1 MVLTKETKRV
11 QNRLMPKKTAKK
23 SKHQSFKLTP
33 HNHPKE
39 RVILYL
45 VVAVLVGAALGWIL
59 RDDFVRMI
67 YGSAA
72 PMMGY

>member
-1 MVLTKETKRV
+1 
-11 QNRLMPKKTAKK
+11 MPKKTAK
-23 SKHQSFKLTP
+23 SVKHQSFKLTP

-39 RVILYL
+39 RVVLYI
-45 VVAVLVGAALGWIL
+45 VVAVLVGVAIGWL
-59 RDDFVRMI
+59 LKDDFGRLI